1 MGWVDWVHSFIIEI
15 SPCGRNDKMKVP
27 DRPQNGHPD
36 RAPLRSS
43 RQSPTTVIPT
53 EPHSGHP
60 GRAPLWS
67 SRQSPTPVIP
77 AEPHCGHPGRAP
89 LWSSRQSPTLV
100 IPAEP
105 HSGHPGR
112 APPWSSRQSPTT
124 VIPAEPHSGHP
135 DRATRRGISAHRTQ
149 PINHLFTITPKR
161 HQVFFLLQ
169 LITVHRVVILS
180 S

>member
-27 DRPQNGHPD
+27 DRPQNGHSG

-43 RQSPTTVIPT
+43 RQSPT
-53 EPHSGHP
+53 
-60 GRAPLWS
+60 A
-67 SRQSPTPVIP
+67 VIP

-89 LWSSRQSPTLV
+89 LWSSRQSPTPV

-135 DRATRRGISAHRTQ
+135 DRATRRGISARRTQ

>member
-27 DRPQNGHPD
+27 DRPQNGHSG
-36 RAPLRSS
+36 RAPLR
-43 RQSPTTVIPT
+43 
-53 EPHSGHP
+53 
-60 GRAPLWS
+60 S

-89 LWSSRQSPTLV
+89 LWSSRQSPTPV

-105 HSGHPGR
+105 HPGHPDR
-112 APPWSSRQSPTT
+112 APLRSSRQSPTP

>member
-15 SPCGRNDKMKVP
+15 SPCGRNDKVKVP
-27 DRPQNGHPD
+27 DRSQNGHPDRAPLRSFRQSSTPVIPTEPHSGHPD

-43 RQSPTTVIPT
+43 RQSPTPVIPA

-60 GRAPLWS
+60 DRAPLRS

-77 AEPHCGHPGRAP
+77 
-89 LWSSRQSPTLV
+89 T
-100 IPAEP
+100 
-105 HSGHPGR
+105 
-112 APPWSSRQSPTT
+112 
-124 VIPAEPHSGHP
+124 EPHSGHP
-135 DRATRRGISAHRTQ
+135 DRATRRGISVRRTQ

>member
-27 DRPQNGHPD
+27 DRPQNGHSG

-43 RQSPTTVIPT
+43 RQSPTPVIPT
-53 EPHSGHP
+53 EPHCGHP
-60 GRAPLWS
+60 GRAPLRS

-77 AEPHCGHPGRAP
+77 AEPHSGHPDRAP
-89 LWSSRQSPTLV
+89 LRSSRQSPT
-100 IPAEP
+100 P
-105 HSGHPGR
+105 
-112 APPWSSRQSPTT
+112 

>member
-27 DRPQNGHPD
+27 DRPQNG
-36 RAPLRSS
+36 
-43 RQSPTTVIPT
+43 Q
-53 EPHSGHP
+53 
-60 GRAPLWS
+60 
-67 SRQSPTPVIP
+67 VIP

>member
-27 DRPQNGHPD
+27 DRPQNGHSG

-43 RQSPTTVIPT
+43 RQSPTPVIPT
-53 EPHSGHP
+53 EPHCGHP
-60 GRAPLWS
+60 GRAPLRS

-77 AEPHCGHPGRAP
+77 AEPHPGHPDRAP
-89 LWSSRQSPTLV
+89 LRSSRQSPT
-100 IPAEP
+100 P
-105 HSGHPGR
+105 
-112 APPWSSRQSPTT
+112 

>member
-27 DRPQNGHPD
+27 DRPQNGHSG
-36 RAPLRSS
+36 RAPLR
-43 RQSPTTVIPT
+43 
-53 EPHSGHP
+53 
-60 GRAPLWS
+60 S

-77 AEPHCGHPGRAP
+77 AEPHSGHPGRAP
-89 LWSSRQSPTLV
+89 LLV

>member
-27 DRPQNGHPD
+27 DRPQNGHSG

-43 RQSPTTVIPT
+43 RQSPTPVIPT
-53 EPHSGHP
+53 EPHCGHP

-77 AEPHCGHPGRAP
+77 AEPHPGHPDRAP
-89 LWSSRQSPTLV
+89 LRSSRQSPTPV
-100 IPAEP
+100 ILTEQRDEGSQPTEP
-105 HSGHPGR
+105 SQSIT
-112 APPWSSRQSPTT
+112 SSRLP
-124 VIPAEPHSGHP
+124 
-135 DRATRRGISAHRTQ
+135 RNATKS
-149 PINHLFTITPKR
+149 
-161 HQVFFLLQ
+161 FFF
-169 LITVHRVVILS
+169 S

>member
-27 DRPQNGHPD
+27 DRPQNGHSG

-43 RQSPTTVIPT
+43 RQSPTPVIPT
-53 EPHSGHP
+53 EPHCGHP

-77 AEPHCGHPGRAP
+77 AEPHPGHPDRAP
-89 LWSSRQSPTLV
+89 LRSSRQSPT
-100 IPAEP
+100 P
-105 HSGHPGR
+105 
-112 APPWSSRQSPTT
+112 